1 MLDKVS
7 IISTSVSEAVEKIP
21 TDEKDYRKCSF
32 IVYFAQPQ
40 QLQRVDQHIANSIN
54 SCLSTRIHSV

>member
-1 MLDKVS
+1 MLDNDN
-7 IISTSVSEAVEKIP
+7 IISTSVSEAAEKIP

-40 QLQRVDQHIANSIN
+40 ELPV
-54 SCLSTRIHSV
+54 